1 MKGKCQ
7 MSLCVE
13 CGEAVKGAPDSSK
26 GLGHKVKAL
35 GSSWGGGEMQSAVP
49 GPAAPELLSVVRH
62 SS

>member
-7 MSLCVE
+7 MSLCL
-13 CGEAVKGAPDSSK
+13 GHDEAVKGVSDSSK
-26 GLGHKVKAL
+26 GLGHKMKAL